1 MATLPRTVNTSPSNL
16 PTETKTSSP
25 HTVKPSVF
33 LFAVAGGKL
42 ESLFQNV
49 QDSNGF
55 VRFISIVKLYIQT
68 YGP

>member
-1 MATLPRTVNTSPSNL
+1 MATLPRTVNTSRSSL
-16 PTETKTSSP
+16 PPKTSSP

-55 VRFISIVKLYIQT
+55 VRFISIVKLYT